1 MTSPSKLFSSS
12 SYFADALVLRNGGF
26 WPPSVKRSEVS
37 ELQILGCGQWTPP
50 ISILT
55 ANQHIQPDPAL
66 QLCQLQNT

>member
-37 ELQILGCGQWTPP
+37 ELQILGCGQWTPT
-50 ISILT
+50 ISIPI
-55 ANQHIQPDPAL
+55 ANQHMQPDPAL